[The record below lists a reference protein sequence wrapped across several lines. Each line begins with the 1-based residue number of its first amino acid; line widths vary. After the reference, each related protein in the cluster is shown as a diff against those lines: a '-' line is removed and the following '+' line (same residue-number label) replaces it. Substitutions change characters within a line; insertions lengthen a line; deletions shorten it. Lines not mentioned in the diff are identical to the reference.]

1 MDFNFFII
9 LKYMVK
15 FNPKRKPDKL
25 KYRPIGECYLLY
37 NGKLVA
43 QDAGHYLSLPGGG
56 IDKGEKPIVGAKREL
71 IEELGAKLK
80 GPLKIVS
87 EMTWDWNPSWANNE
101 KRKKRYM
108 QFRGERVY
116 SMIGE
121 VESFGKPTS
130 DEGDAWKGKKLMT
143 LSNANKLMN
152 KFLNKHTPEN
162 QYAYNLTK
170 LNIIATMNL
179 MLNKK

>member
-1 MDFNFFII
+1 MI
-9 LKYMVK
+9 K
-15 FNPKRKPDKL
+15 FNPKRNPNKL

-37 NGKLVA
+37 KGKLVA

-71 IEELGAKLK
+71 MEELGAKLK
-80 GPLKIVS
+80 GHLKIVS
-87 EMTWDWNPSWANNE
+87 EMTWDWDPSWANNE

-130 DEGDAWKGKKLMT
+130 NEGDAWKGKKLMT
-143 LSNANKLMN
+143 LSNATKLMN
-152 KFLNKHTPEN
+152 KFLNKHTPKN
-162 QYAYNLTK
+162 QYAYNLSK
-170 LNIIATMNL
+170 LNIISTIKVMQ
-179 MLNKK
+179 NK